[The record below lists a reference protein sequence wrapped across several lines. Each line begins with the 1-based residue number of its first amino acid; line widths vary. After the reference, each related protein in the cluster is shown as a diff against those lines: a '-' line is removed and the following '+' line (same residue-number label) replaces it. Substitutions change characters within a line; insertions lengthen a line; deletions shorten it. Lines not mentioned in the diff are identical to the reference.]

1 MHLLMYTSQYTGEI
15 DDIPKHFRDILVAS
29 RQNNP
34 KLNITGVLFFDDG
47 HFIQILE
54 GEKDALHEL
63 MEKIRL
69 NPIHKNLNVLI
80 DSPIEQRE
88 LADWN
93 MKAFNFPNEL
103 HKDWQVLQDLRD
115 AYLENFKISTKQIIG
130 WLKHFIE
137 DYANFRH
144 LEH

>member
-1 MHLLMYTSQYTGEI
+1 MHLFMYTSKYIGSQEDT
-15 DDIPKHFRDILVAS
+15 PKHFREILVAS

-34 KLNITGVLFFDDG
+34 LLDITGVLFYDDG

-54 GEKDALHEL
+54 GEENTVHEL
-63 MEKIRL
+63 AEKIKG
-69 NPIHKNLNVLI
+69 NPIHTDFNVLI

-88 LADWN
+88 LDGWN
-93 MKAFNFPNEL
+93 MKAFNFSNEL

-115 AYLENFKISTKQIIG
+115 AYLDSFKVSTKQIIS

-137 DYANFRH
+137 DYEKFRH